1 MITPVIVANNFIAR
15 ALNENVP
22 LTPMKLQKLI
32 YFLYKEYL
40 KTTGERLFTESFEVW
55 QYGPVI
61 ASVYD
66 EFKGFGGSSITRFA
80 RDSIGD
86 VYTVLEEGD
95 FKTCFEKIWGQFRC
109 YTGWELS
116 RITHA
121 DGTAWLEARKNNA
134 YHLSDEDIK
143 NEQ

>member
-66 EFKGFGGSSITRFA
+66 EFKGFG
-80 RDSIGD
+80 
-86 VYTVLEEGD
+86 
-95 FKTCFEKIWGQFRC
+95 
-109 YTGWELS
+109 
-116 RITHA
+116 
-121 DGTAWLEARKNNA
+121 
-134 YHLSDEDIK
+134 
-143 NEQ
+143 